1 MKNFS
6 IFLLFISFSS
16 FAYDVDSC
24 LETIKK
30 YNTAHKAFPKVVC
43 NKGEYVF
50 SGKPTETIVCKFK
63 DKESLPVKQE
73 SGGYELEIEE
83 YSGGKAFYV
92 NYDESGH
99 ITQMRMYPNN
109 DPSSF
114 KKDFFAESLVMD
126 VKDDKCITIQGTN
139 GINDG
144 AHVLHFNAD
153 ACAAWESYLDT
164 KNPKLYSCKN
174 QFEEALSI
182 YDEKL
187 SNSPSW
193 SNSTYVSK
201 LKPIMSAVAKL
212 EENCRNTYDK
222 YGAGKTVEI
231 LKKDYVRVEP
241 VPKPYEEDDNF
252 PGVIPDSPTGKDF
265 YPVP

>member
-1 MKNFS
+1 MILFS
-6 IFLLFISFSS
+6 FITFSS

-30 YNTAHKAFPKVVC
+30 YNDAHKSFPKVEC
-43 NKGEYVF
+43 KKGEYVF
-50 SGKPTETIVCKFK
+50 SGTPKETIVCKFK
-63 DKESLPVKQE
+63 DKESLPVKLE

-83 YSGGKAFYV
+83 YADGKAFYV
-92 NYDESGH
+92 NYDDSGH

-109 DPSSF
+109 NPTSF

-126 VKDDKCITIQGTN
+126 VRDGKCITTKGTN

-144 AHVLHFNAD
+144 EHVLNFSAD
-153 ACAAWESYLDT
+153 ACAAWESHLDE

-174 QFEEALSI
+174 QFEGALAI

-193 SNSTYVSK
+193 STSNYVSR

-212 EENCRNTYDK
+212 EENCRKTYDK
-222 YGAGKTVEI
+222 YGAGETVEI
-231 LKKDYVRVEP
+231 LKKDYIKIEP
-241 VPKPYEEDDNF
+241 VIRPNEEDDKF
-252 PGVIPDSPTGKDF
+252 PAVIPDSPTGKDF